1 MQGEGAP
8 KRKVAAGDATACGLA
23 LLRVAKRRSDARLPT
38 HPKRPCD
45 GTAPRTAPP
54 SLGRA

>member
-8 KRKVAAGDATACGLA
+8 KRQIAAGDVTARGLT
-23 LLRVAKRRSDARLPT
+23 LLRVAKRRSDARLRT

-45 GTAPRTAPP
+45 GAAPRTAPP